1 MRISPILSAYVGRR
15 FLLNFFVIFV
25 VFLAVIFLF
34 DTVELMR
41 RAAAHGNITFAEL
54 ITMGLLKLPYLG
66 QEMFPFAVLFG
77 SMAAF
82 WRLTRNHELVV
93 TRAAGVS
100 AWQILAPALFLALM
114 LGLFQIMAFNPLA
127 SAMLSRFD
135 RMDATLMK
143 GRSNLLSLSRNGLWL
158 RQANENGQAVIHA
171 TNFHIRGSD
180 VNLVDVT
187 IFTFDNADKF
197 TGRIIAER
205 GQLEGGYWR
214 LEQVHSYG
222 LDNPNGTPAP
232 EAKIPTDITIDNIQ
246 DSFASPETLS
256 FWALPAFIR
265 NLDRVGFSATR
276 HRLYWH
282 SLLAA
287 PLLLCGMVLIAA
299 TFTLRQSRTG
309 GTTLVI
315 FGGILTGLVLYFFSD
330 IVFALGMRDSIP
342 VTLAAWTP
350 AGVCIL
356 LGLAMVFHLED
367 G

>member
-1 MRISPILSAYVGRR
+1 MRVSPILSAYVGRR
-15 FLLNFFVIFV
+15 FLLNFALIFV
-25 VFLAVIFLF
+25 VLLSIIFLF
-34 DTVELMR
+34 DAVELLR
-41 RAAAHGNITFAEL
+41 RAAVRGNVSFADVV
-54 ITMGLLKLPYLG
+54 TMGLLKLPYLG

-77 SMAAF
+77 AMAAF

-100 AWQILAPALFLALM
+100 AWQILAPALLIALG

-143 GRSNLLSLSRNGLWL
+143 GRSNLLSLSRTGLWL
-158 RQANENGQAVIHA
+158 RQAGDDGQSVVHA
-171 TNFHIRGSD
+171 QNFHID
-180 VNLVDVT
+180 EAEVHLIDVT
-187 IFTFDNADKF
+187 IFSYDNADHF
-197 TGRIIAER
+197 TGRIVAETGVLKVGFWLLR
-205 GQLEGGYWR
+205 
-214 LEQVHSYG
+214 QVRSYG
-222 LDNPNGTPAP
+222 LDDPNGTPSD
-232 EAKIPTDITIDNIQ
+232 EARIDTDITLDNIQ

-256 FWALPAFIR
+256 FWALPGFIR

-299 TFTLRQSRTG
+299 TFTLRQSRSG
-309 GTTLVI
+309 GTTLVV

-330 IVFALGMRDSIP
+330 VVFALGLRDSIP